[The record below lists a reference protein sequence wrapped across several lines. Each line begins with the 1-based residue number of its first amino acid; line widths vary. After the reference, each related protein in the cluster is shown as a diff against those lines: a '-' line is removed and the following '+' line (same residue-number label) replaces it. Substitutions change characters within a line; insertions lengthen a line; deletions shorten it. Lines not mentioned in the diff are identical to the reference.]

1 MRKDLIKKE
10 HFFFGSRR
18 IAFLIFNKT
27 HSNVFVTLVDYKMK
41 VIVCKNS
48 GACNVGSTKK
58 KKRAPQAVE
67 SIVKELSYFFK
78 IYQIKVLDIIFRFR
92 VTSHTLILV
101 KELSSLGIVIRRFM
115 QRLRIGHNGMRGRK
129 LRRI

>member
-41 VIVCKNS
+41 VIVCKTS

-58 KKRAPQAVE
+58 RKGRRR
-67 SIVKELSYFFK
+67 LL
-78 IYQIKVLDIIFRFR
+78 KVL
-92 VTSHTLILV
+92 L
-101 KELSSLGIVIRRFM
+101 K
-115 QRLRIGHNGMRGRK
+115 N
-129 LRRI
+129 